1 MLLQEK
7 IGVDPGINSSLRR
20 KHNASGFEGKFM
32 WRLVIRYNIMY
43 FCGNIYIYIYT
54 RMCVCIYVYIYIY
67 EYIYDSIRT
76 DTIRIK
82 YNIT

>member
-54 RMCVCIYVYIYIY
+54 RMRV
-67 EYIYDSIRT
+67 IRLFFYRV
-76 DTIRIK
+76 IREEPKIF
-82 YNIT
+82 NSWCSRHGV